1 MQDIFLLLLEWL
13 KQDLTSFFL
22 SLYIL
27 HAFCPLGKWTNSTI
41 GLYPQSSE
49 FYKVT
54 TEQYQK
60 AAEEVEAKFK

>member
-1 MQDIFLLLLEWL
+1 MLFIFLPNEN
-13 KQDLTSFFL
+13 FIN
-22 SLYIL
+22 LYL
-27 HAFCPLGKWTNSTI
+27 
-41 GLYPQSSE
+41 QSSE

>member
-1 MQDIFLLLLEWL
+1 MQEIFVLLLEWL
-13 KQDLTSFFL
+13 KKRFYVSFCNCKSYSHFALL
-22 SLYIL
+22 SSE
-27 HAFCPLGKWTNSTI
+27 NSTVN
-41 GLYPQSSE
+41 LCPQSSE

>member
-1 MQDIFLLLLEWL
+1 MLSSWVVKTLL
-13 KQDLTSFFL
+13 S
-22 SLYIL
+22 
-27 HAFCPLGKWTNSTI
+27 
-41 GLYPQSSE
+41 LYPQSSE